1 LNAVTDDDTEDD
13 TQSGYGDEEGTTEL
27 PNGKSFQQQPRLFS
41 PTFNSPSSIPIDNN
55 NKTSAIS
62 INLNNNKFNNSA
74 RNSTRI
80 KKYRLI

>member
-1 LNAVTDDDTEDD
+1 MNVVTDEDSEDD
-13 TQSGYGDEEGTTEL
+13 KRSGYGDEEGTTEL

-62 INLNNNKFNNSA
+62 INLNNKFNNNA

-80 KKYRLI
+80 KKYRLV